1 MLWLRI
7 VKIIS
12 PKHNELTKV
21 PTNRTQKKT
30 LRQAAHH
37 LDPTVWI
44 GKNGITENVIKEIT
58 YALDHHELIKIKI
71 LQVEK
76 KERGINIKKICM
88 DTNAELISNIGNVL
102 TLYKKNTKNS
112 DQEIS

>member
-7 VKIIS
+7 VKVIS

-37 LDPTVWI
+37 LDPTVLV

-112 DQEIS
+112 DQKIS

>member
-1 MLWLRI
+1 MRI

-21 PTNRTQKKT
+21 SINKIQKKT

-37 LDPTVWI
+37 LDPAVWI

-58 YALDHHELIKIKI
+58 HALDHHELIKIKI

>member
-1 MLWLRI
+1 M
-7 VKIIS
+7 S
-12 PKHNELTKV
+12 
-21 PTNRTQKKT
+21 TNRIQKKT

-37 LDPTVWI
+37 LDPAVWI

-58 YALDHHELIKIKI
+58 YALDRHELIKIKI

-76 KERGINIKKICM
+76 KERKINIKKICM

>member
-1 MLWLRI
+1 M
-7 VKIIS
+7 S
-12 PKHNELTKV
+12 
-21 PTNRTQKKT
+21 TNRIQKKT

-58 YALDHHELIKIKI
+58 HALDRHELIKIKI

-76 KERGINIKKICM
+76 KERVINIKKICM

-102 TLYKKNTKNS
+102 TLYKKNIKNTN
-112 DQEIS
+112 QKIS

>member
-1 MLWLRI
+1 MRI

-12 PKHNELTKV
+12 PKHSELTKV
-21 PTNRTQKKT
+21 STNRIQKKN

-44 GKNGITENVIKEIT
+44 GKNGITGNVIKEIT
-58 YALDHHELIKIKI
+58 YALEHHELIKIKI

-76 KERGINIKKICM
+76 KEQGANIKKICM
-88 DTNAELISNIGNVL
+88 DTSAELISNIGNVL

-112 DQEIS
+112 D

>member
-1 MLWLRI
+1 MRI

-21 PTNRTQKKT
+21 STNRIQKKT

-37 LDPTVWI
+37 LDPAVWV

-71 LQVEK
+71 LQVEI
-76 KERGINIKKICM
+76 KERGVNIKKICVN
-88 DTNAELISNIGNVL
+88 TNAELISNIGNVL
-102 TLYKKNTKNS
+102 TLYKKSVKNS
-112 DQEIS
+112 EQKKI

>member
-1 MLWLRI
+1 MPI
-7 VKIIS
+7 DNI
-12 PKHNELTKV
+12 
-21 PTNRTQKKT
+21 QKKI
-30 LRQAAHH
+30 LRQASHH

-58 YALDHHELIKIKI
+58 YALDRHELIKIKI

-76 KERGINIKKICM
+76 KERKINIKKICM

-112 DQEIS
+112 D

>member
-1 MLWLRI
+1 
-7 VKIIS
+7 VS
-12 PKHNELTKV
+12 
-21 PTNRTQKKT
+21 TNRIQKKT

-37 LDPTVWI
+37 LDPAVWI

-58 YALDHHELIKIKI
+58 YALDRHELIKIKI

-76 KERGINIKKICM
+76 KERKINIKKICM

>member
-1 MLWLRI
+1 M
-7 VKIIS
+7 
-12 PKHNELTKV
+12 
-21 PTNRTQKKT
+21 QKKT

-37 LDPTVWI
+37 LDPAVWV
-44 GKNGITENVIKEIT
+44 GKNGITESVIKEIT
-58 YALDHHELIKIKI
+58 YALDRHELIKIKI

-112 DQEIS
+112 D

>member
-7 VKIIS
+7 VKVIS
-12 PKHNELTKV
+12 SKHSELTKV
-21 PTNRTQKKT
+21 STNRIQKKT

-44 GKNGITENVIKEIT
+44 GKNGITGNVIKEIT
-58 YALDHHELIKIKI
+58 HALDRHELIKIKI

-76 KERGINIKKICM
+76 KEKT
-88 DTNAELISNIGNVL
+88 TNSYG
-102 TLYKKNTKNS
+102 
-112 DQEIS
+112 

>member
-1 MLWLRI
+1 MPI
-7 VKIIS
+7 DNI
-12 PKHNELTKV
+12 
-21 PTNRTQKKT
+21 QKKI
-30 LRQAAHH
+30 LRQTAHH

-58 YALDHHELIKIKI
+58 HALDRHELIKIKI

-76 KERGINIKKICM
+76 KERVINIKKICM

-102 TLYKKNTKNS
+102 TLYKKNIKNTN
-112 DQEIS
+112 QKIS

>member
-1 MLWLRI
+1 MRI
-7 VKIIS
+7 GKVIS

-37 LDPTVWI
+37 LDPAVWV

-58 YALDHHELIKIKI
+58 CALDRHELIKIKI

-76 KERGINIKKICM
+76 KERGINIKKIIM

-112 DQEIS
+112 DQKIS

>member
-1 MLWLRI
+1 MSGFW
-7 VKIIS
+7 V
-12 PKHNELTKV
+12 
-21 PTNRTQKKT
+21 
-30 LRQAAHH
+30 
-37 LDPTVWI
+37 

-58 YALDHHELIKIKI
+58 CALDHHELIKIKI

-76 KERGINIKKICM
+76 KERKINIKKICM

-102 TLYKKNTKNS
+102 TLYKKNTKNF

>member
-1 MLWLRI
+1 MRI

-21 PTNRTQKKT
+21 SINKIQKKT

-37 LDPTVWI
+37 LDPAVWI

-58 YALDHHELIKIKI
+58 HALDHHELIKIKI

-102 TLYKKNTKNS
+102 ILYKKNTKNS

>member
-1 MLWLRI
+1 M
-7 VKIIS
+7 S
-12 PKHNELTKV
+12 
-21 PTNRTQKKT
+21 TNRIQKKT

-37 LDPTVWI
+37 LDPAVWV
-44 GKNGITENVIKEIT
+44 GKHGITENVIKEIT
-58 YALDHHELIKIKI
+58 HALDDHELIKIKI

-102 TLYKKNTKNS
+102 ILYKKNTKNS

>member
-1 MLWLRI
+1 M
-7 VKIIS
+7 
-12 PKHNELTKV
+12 
-21 PTNRTQKKT
+21 
-30 LRQAAHH
+30 
-37 LDPTVWI
+37 

-58 YALDHHELIKIKI
+58 YALEHHELIKIKI

-76 KERGINIKKICM
+76 KEREINIKKICM

>member
-1 MLWLRI
+1 M
-7 VKIIS
+7 S
-12 PKHNELTKV
+12 
-21 PTNRTQKKT
+21 TNRIQKKT

-58 YALDHHELIKIKI
+58 HALDRHELIKIKI

-76 KERGINIKKICM
+76 KERKINIKKICM

-102 TLYKKNTKNS
+102 TLYKKNIKNTN
-112 DQEIS
+112 QKIS

>member
-37 LDPTVWI
+37 LDPVVWV

-58 YALDHHELIKIKI
+58 HALDHHELIKIKI

-112 DQEIS
+112 DQKIS

>member
-1 MLWLRI
+1 LKI
-7 VKIIS
+7 VKVIS
-12 PKHNELTKV
+12 SKHSELTKV
-21 PTNRTQKKT
+21 STNRIQKKT

-58 YALDHHELIKIKI
+58 HALDRHELIKIKI

-76 KERGINIKKICM
+76 KERVINIKKICM

-102 TLYKKNTKNS
+102 TLYKKNIKNTN
-112 DQEIS
+112 QKIS

>member
-1 MLWLRI
+1 M
-7 VKIIS
+7 
-12 PKHNELTKV
+12 
-21 PTNRTQKKT
+21 QKKT

-37 LDPTVWI
+37 LDPAVWV
-44 GKNGITENVIKEIT
+44 GKNGITESVIKEIT
-58 YALDHHELIKIKI
+58 YALDRHELIKIKI

-76 KERGINIKKICM
+76 KERGVNIKKICM

>member
-7 VKIIS
+7 VKVIS

-37 LDPTVWI
+37 LDPTVLV

>member
-1 MLWLRI
+1 M
-7 VKIIS
+7 
-12 PKHNELTKV
+12 
-21 PTNRTQKKT
+21 QKKT

-37 LDPTVWI
+37 LDPAVWV
-44 GKNGITENVIKEIT
+44 GKNGITESVIKEIT
-58 YALDHHELIKIKI
+58 YALDRHELIKIKI

-88 DTNAELISNIGNVL
+88 DTNTELISNIGNIL

>member
-1 MLWLRI
+1 M
-7 VKIIS
+7 
-12 PKHNELTKV
+12 
-21 PTNRTQKKT
+21 QKKT

-37 LDPTVWI
+37 LDPAVWV
-44 GKNGITENVIKEIT
+44 GKNGITESVIKEIT
-58 YALDHHELIKIKI
+58 YALDRHELIKIKI

-76 KERGINIKKICM
+76 KEREINIKKICM

>member
-1 MLWLRI
+1 M
-7 VKIIS
+7 
-12 PKHNELTKV
+12 
-21 PTNRTQKKT
+21 QKKT

-37 LDPTVWI
+37 LDPAVWV
-44 GKNGITENVIKEIT
+44 GKNGITESVIKEIT
-58 YALDHHELIKIKI
+58 YALDRHELIKIKI

-88 DTNAELISNIGNVL
+88 DTNTELISNIGNVL

>member
-1 MLWLRI
+1 M
-7 VKIIS
+7 S
-12 PKHNELTKV
+12 
-21 PTNRTQKKT
+21 TNRIQKKT

-37 LDPTVWI
+37 LDPAVWV

-58 YALDHHELIKIKI
+58 YALDRHELIKIKI

-76 KERGINIKKICM
+76 KERKINIKKICM

-102 TLYKKNTKNS
+102 TLYKKNTKNF

>member
-1 MLWLRI
+1 M
-7 VKIIS
+7 
-12 PKHNELTKV
+12 
-21 PTNRTQKKT
+21 QKKT

-37 LDPTVWI
+37 LDPAVWV
-44 GKNGITENVIKEIT
+44 GKNGITESVIKEIT
-58 YALDHHELIKIKI
+58 YALDRHELIKIKI

-102 TLYKKNTKNS
+102 MLYKKNTKNS

>member
-1 MLWLRI
+1 M
-7 VKIIS
+7 
-12 PKHNELTKV
+12 
-21 PTNRTQKKT
+21 QKKT

-37 LDPTVWI
+37 LDPAVWV
-44 GKNGITENVIKEIT
+44 GKNGITESVIKEIT
-58 YALDHHELIKIKI
+58 YALDRHELIKIKI

>member
-1 MLWLRI
+1 M
-7 VKIIS
+7 
-12 PKHNELTKV
+12 
-21 PTNRTQKKT
+21 PTNRIQKRT

-37 LDPTVWI
+37 LDPIVWV
-44 GKNGITENVIKEIT
+44 GKNGITENIIKEIT

-71 LQVEK
+71 LQIEK

-112 DQEIS
+112 D

>member
-1 MLWLRI
+1 M
-7 VKIIS
+7 
-12 PKHNELTKV
+12 
-21 PTNRTQKKT
+21 QKKT

-37 LDPTVWI
+37 LDPAVWV
-44 GKNGITENVIKEIT
+44 GKNGITESVIKEIT
-58 YALDHHELIKIKI
+58 YALDRHELIKIKI

-76 KERGINIKKICM
+76 KEREINIKKICT

>member
-1 MLWLRI
+1 M
-7 VKIIS
+7 S
-12 PKHNELTKV
+12 
-21 PTNRTQKKT
+21 TNRIQKKT

-37 LDPTVWI
+37 LDPAVWV

-58 YALDHHELIKIKI
+58 YALEHHELIKIKI

-76 KERGINIKKICM
+76 KEREINIKKICM
-88 DTNAELISNIGNVL
+88 DTNADLISNIGNVL

>member
-1 MLWLRI
+1 MKV

-12 PKHNELTKV
+12 PKNNELTKV
-21 PTNRTQKKT
+21 PTNKNQKKT

-37 LDPTVWI
+37 LDTTVWV

-58 YALDHHELIKIKI
+58 CALDHHELIKIKI

-76 KERGINIKKICM
+76 KERGVNIKKICTE
-88 DTNAELISNIGNVL
+88 TNAELISNIGNVL
-102 TLYKKNTKNS
+102 TLYKKNAKNS
-112 DQEIS
+112 DQKIS

>member
-1 MLWLRI
+1 MLWLKI
-7 VKIIS
+7 VKVIS
-12 PKHNELTKV
+12 SKHSELTKV
-21 PTNRTQKKT
+21 STNRIQKKT

-58 YALDHHELIKIKI
+58 HALDRHELIKIKI

-76 KERGINIKKICM
+76 KERVINIKKICM

-102 TLYKKNTKNS
+102 TLYKKNIKNTN
-112 DQEIS
+112 QKIS

>member
-1 MLWLRI
+1 M
-7 VKIIS
+7 
-12 PKHNELTKV
+12 
-21 PTNRTQKKT
+21 QKKT

-37 LDPTVWI
+37 LDPAVWV
-44 GKNGITENVIKEIT
+44 GKNGITESVIKEIT
-58 YALDHHELIKIKI
+58 YALDRHELIKIKI

-76 KERGINIKKICM
+76 KEREINIKKICM
-88 DTNAELISNIGNVL
+88 DTNAELISNIGNVF

>member
-21 PTNRTQKKT
+21 PTNRIQKRT

-37 LDPTVWI
+37 LDPIVWV
-44 GKNGITENVIKEIT
+44 GKNGITENIIKEIT

-76 KERGINIKKICM
+76 KERGANIKKICI

-112 DQEIS
+112 D

>member
-1 MLWLRI
+1 M
-7 VKIIS
+7 
-12 PKHNELTKV
+12 
-21 PTNRTQKKT
+21 QKKT

-37 LDPTVWI
+37 LDPAVWV
-44 GKNGITENVIKEIT
+44 GKNGITESVIKEIT
-58 YALDHHELIKIKI
+58 YALDRHELIKIKI

-76 KERGINIKKICM
+76 KEREINIKKICM

-102 TLYKKNTKNS
+102 KIKKKNTKNS

>member
-1 MLWLRI
+1 
-7 VKIIS
+7 VSTNKI
-12 PKHNELTKV
+12 
-21 PTNRTQKKT
+21 QKKT

-37 LDPTVWI
+37 LDPAVWI

-58 YALDHHELIKIKI
+58 HALDHHELIKIKI